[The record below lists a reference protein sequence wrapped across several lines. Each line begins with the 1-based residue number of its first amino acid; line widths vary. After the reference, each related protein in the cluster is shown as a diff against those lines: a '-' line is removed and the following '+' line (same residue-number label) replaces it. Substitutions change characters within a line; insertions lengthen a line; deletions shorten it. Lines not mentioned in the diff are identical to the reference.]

1 MKKILC
7 LWVSLAL
14 TFSLAFAQE
23 EETSPTNWE
32 FSTDVNFYFI
42 PEEFFVLPVFRAD
55 RNKLHLEARYNY
67 EDLETFSVWVGY
79 NINGGEEFEYMFT
92 PMIGGVAGLANGVAA
107 GLEMTLGYGRFEL
120 YSESEYMFDFE
131 IENFFYNWSDL
142 TYSPTDWLWLGISG
156 QRTRVYQSDL
166 EVQRGLL
173 VGGGYKN
180 WELSTYF
187 YNIGMDESF
196 VIVTLSGNF

>member
-1 MKKILC
+1 MKKFLC
-7 LWVSLAL
+7 LSISLAL

-23 EETSPTNWE
+23 EESSPVNWE

-55 RNKLHLEARYNY
+55 KDKLHLEARYNY

-79 NINGGEEFEYMFT
+79 NINGGKEFEYTFT

-107 GLEMTLGYGRFEL
+107 GLEITLGFRRFEL

-142 TYSPTDWLWLGISG
+142 TYSPTEWLWLGISG

-173 VGGGYKN
+173 LGGGYKN

-196 VIVTLSGNF
+196 VIVTISANF